1 MAAYRTFKG
10 VYILKVSSDPS
21 TLIEGMVWYNT
32 TTGETKLRKAST
44 TVVISGT

>member
-32 TTGETKLRKAST
+32 TTGELKLRKSAS